1 LTSHARSRRSS
12 NRDAASLTVA
22 DDATSRFHIEIRPD
36 RQRVIVAP
44 VGELDL
50 ATVDELESHL
60 EALTAD
66 GWAAIVLDL
75 RGLSFIDSIGLSLII
90 RQTSRRDA
98 RVEIID
104 GSEPVARL
112 FDVAGLREYLPFI
125 QAS

>member
-1 LTSHARSRRSS
+1 
-12 NRDAASLTVA
+12 VA